1 MNAMTGMHDWLQ
13 TPPGQYLLAW
23 EMEQFDAALAD
34 IFGYHALQL
43 GGLGVDALR
52 VSRMPHRWQALPTWQ
67 ASALN
72 RPSDA
77 AKPPASLA
85 PPASAPW
92 ALVADATALPFP
104 EGSLDL
110 VVLPHTLELSND
122 PHAALREV
130 QRVLVHEGRVAIT
143 GLNPASLWGLRQWR
157 GQLHRR
163 VGGGPPY
170 LPEAGNLIGHGRL
183 RDWLRLLEFEL
194 ESISFG
200 CYRPAV
206 RGAGAL
212 ARFRWMDQLGQRW
225 WPIFG
230 ASYFIMAVKRAHGAK
245 LVGQH
250 WKKVPAVVGA
260 PVSIANRAG
269 PAPQVTEKIDLEQNR
284 NFY

>member
-1 MNAMTGMHDWLQ
+1 MTGMHDWFQ

-23 EMEQFDAALAD
+23 EMEQYDTALAD
-34 IFGYHALQL
+34 VFGYHALQL
-43 GGLGVDALR
+43 GGLDVDALR
-52 VSRMPHRWQALPTWQ
+52 VNRMPHRWLALPTSQ
-67 ASALN
+67 FAASSLPEEGKSRACAA
-72 RPSDA
+72 PSV
-77 AKPPASLA
+77 
-85 PPASAPW
+85 SAPW
-92 ALVADATALPFP
+92 ALVADATALPFE

-163 VGGGPPY
+163 VGGAPPY

-183 RDWLRLLEFEL
+183 RDWLHLLEFEL

-212 ARFRWMDQLGQRW
+212 ARFRWMDQLGSRW

-230 ASYFIMAVKRAHGAK
+230 ASYFMMAVKRAHGAK

-250 WKKVPAVVGA
+250 WKKAAAVVGA
-260 PVSIANRAG
+260 PVPLANRARST
-269 PAPQVTEKIDLEQNR
+269 PQVTENIP
-284 NFY
+284 

>member
-1 MNAMTGMHDWLQ
+1 MTGMHDWFQ

-23 EMEQFDAALAD
+23 EMEQYDAALAD
-34 IFGYHALQL
+34 VFGYHALQL
-43 GGLGVDALR
+43 GGLDVNALR
-52 VSRMPHRWQALPTWQ
+52 VNRMPHRWLALQTSQ
-67 ASALN
+67 EVASN
-72 RPSDA
+72 RPPGETESQAPA
-77 AKPPASLA
+77 AP
-85 PPASAPW
+85 APW
-92 ALVADATALPFP
+92 ALAADATALPFE

-163 VGGGPPY
+163 VGGGPPF

-183 RDWLRLLEFEL
+183 RDWLHLLEFEL

-212 ARFRWMDQLGQRW
+212 ARFRWMDELGQRW

-230 ASYFIMAVKRAHGAK
+230 ASYFMIAVKRTHGAK

-250 WKKVPAVVGA
+250 WKKAPAVVGA
-260 PVSIANRAG
+260 PVSVANRAG
-269 PAPQVTEKIDLEQNR
+269 PTPQVTENR
-284 NFY
+284 P